1 MGCTCNE
8 IQKKG
13 ISRNSSKTKYENKE
27 DKNKGKKKKGN
38 IIKGNEIKEIGI
50 NKLEEKRAKE
60 YLEKL
65 YKSYYSAKT
74 YFCLNELKEKEV
86 DAICKLRKITSAQDL
101 LKEGKYKRINIKEL
115 PGEMTSEYITDK
127 KEEER
132 QKEIKKIIKCL
143 EKEKEIAQKEMD
155 EKLNELKLNIKNI
168 KKEDVNNFKK
178 ESKIILDKQKIKIE
192 NISKDIAR
200 VKETL
205 KSEYIPVP
213 YYIMGFE
220 EYQMQKIN
228 NDIPENIIRIN
239 ISNLTYSKSNPLI
252 ILNLKINDDINM
264 MKEIKGKNNNDIN
277 ATFDWKINESNYK
290 SIIKSR
296 IDIILERTY
305 TIKSNK
311 KKGSSNISLRQL
323 SSRSLIEE
331 SCKIEMDSG
340 KSNEYIDISIKIRTP
355 FFEKE
360 YESSYREVLKIQKI
374 YPQFSI
380 NEEKENFNDNDDSLD
395 KLFEEIQKNNK
406 K

>member
-1 MGCTCNE
+1 
-8 IQKKG
+8 
-13 ISRNSSKTKYENKE
+13 
-27 DKNKGKKKKGN
+27 
-38 IIKGNEIKEIGI
+38 
-50 NKLEEKRAKE
+50 
-60 YLEKL
+60 
-65 YKSYYSAKT
+65 
-74 YFCLNELKEKEV
+74 
-86 DAICKLRKITSAQDL
+86 
-101 LKEGKYKRINIKEL
+101 
-115 PGEMTSEYITDK
+115 MTSEYITDK